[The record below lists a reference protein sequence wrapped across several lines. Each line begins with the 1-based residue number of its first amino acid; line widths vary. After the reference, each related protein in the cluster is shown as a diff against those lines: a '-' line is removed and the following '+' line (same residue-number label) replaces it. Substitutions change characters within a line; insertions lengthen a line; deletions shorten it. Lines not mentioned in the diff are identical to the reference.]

1 MFDRKYKFNLL
12 ARWSEARYNSQ
23 IFVDKCKNKGKTI
36 TIVKGANGN
45 VFGAYTDLNF
55 TGVLRWINGNKNTF
69 LFAILDNKIIKC

>member
-1 MFDRKYKFNLL
+1 LFDRKYKFNLL

-55 TGVLRWINGNKNTF
+55 E
-69 LFAILDNKIIKC
+69 